1 MLAKPNFQNWLW
13 SARRPLNGLKP
24 HRKSGEL
31 QRLYG
36 RSKPRLSGQGW
47 SSSQPMRPRGLA
59 CVLSIAPA
67 NMPRG
72 AGLGRADKRGLGGQ
86 GGGTRTVGRSRGRS
100 EARLAAEPKRPTS
113 QISKRSQLLRR
124 NKLQASGAGHA
135 LAGRDERAGRKAAA
149 APILSGTGKIS
160 FSTKRGPGC

>member
-86 GGGTRTVGRSRGRS
+86 GGGTLTVGRSRGRS

-124 NKLQASGAGHA
+124 KSFRAGLTTAQA
-135 LAGRDERAGRKAAA
+135 ERARSFYHLACCDPAAHQLGYTLNANPIGGR
-149 APILSGTGKIS
+149 
-160 FSTKRGPGC
+160 